1 MKIARTASTTLLLL
15 SSLLGACD
23 EPSDGDRTTDE
34 EDTEEDGG
42 DIDWPP
48 RRDSGTTGGGSDGGA
63 ADAGRDAS
71 TTRDASTPSGGD
83 GGVPSLE
90 EGGDCPTPTGPGTMH
105 SQDVTGN
112 ETWTAAASPH
122 YITSSI
128 DVEGTLTIEACAKVL
143 LAKDVS
149 LAVGASGNP
158 GGKLITKG
166 TYEPEA
172 NGKPEVIKPVTFDS
186 VNDGEFWGSVL
197 VWYQG
202 QIEFHTTALSHGGSV
217 NGAYEGAL
225 SARGP
230 NDGSLRR
237 MITAE
242 LLVVLES
249 GGDGIHLRSG
259 AGFHETADSAVT
271 VLGTGRQPK
280 PAGVSRA
287 AIYPV
292 YIQPPG
298 VGTLPPGQYF
308 GSTEPELAENDKIY
322 VYSSNSISADEQ
334 FHNYGVPYL
343 MDGTFYMRPGA
354 GTTSTLKIDPGVE
367 LRFRHDAGSSSSF
380 GMQIGDGAPID
391 PRCVKLDIQ
400 GTAEEPVVFTSN
412 AATPAAGDWMGLYL
426 DCSPPAGN
434 KFTNAYVLYAGGES
448 GTNSY
453 GCGPKDNDAAILIT
467 DWRPADAF
475 IQNVDIRDSAGG
487 GIMCGWA
494 SSQTGPDLKTG
505 NSFTRIANGCSV
517 SRWRTEEVNYCEGR
531 TDEAPLCL

>member
-23 EPSDGDRTTDE
+23 EPSDGDRATDEE

-48 RRDSGTTGGGSDGGA
+48 RRDSGTTGGGSDGGTA
-63 ADAGRDAS
+63 EAGSDAS
-71 TTRDASTPSGGD
+71 TTRDASTPSGD
-83 GGVPSLE
+83 GGVVSSLE
-90 EGGDCPTPTGPGTMH
+90 TGGDCPTPTGPGTMH
-105 SQDVTGN
+105 SQNITGS

-122 YITSSI
+122 YLTSSI
-128 DVEGTLTIEACAKVL
+128 TVEGTLTLEACAQVL
-143 LAKDVS
+143 LSKDVS
-149 LAVGASGNP
+149 LAVGSSGKP
-158 GGKLITKG
+158 GGKLITQG

-172 NGKPEVIKPVTFDS
+172 NGKPEVIKPVIFDS
-186 VNDGEFWGSVL
+186 ANDGEFWGSLL
-197 VWYQG
+197 VYYQG
-202 QIEFHTTALSHGGSV
+202 EAEFHTTALLHGGSV
-217 NGAYEGAL
+217 VGGYEGAL
-225 SARGP
+225 AARGP

-249 GGDGIHLRSG
+249 GGYGINLSSG
-259 AGFHETADSAVT
+259 AGFFETPDSSAT
-271 VLGTGRQPK
+271 VLGAGRQPK
-280 PAGVSRA
+280 PAGAARA
-287 AIYPV
+287 PIYPV
-292 YIQPPG
+292 FVTPPG

-322 VYSSNSISADEQ
+322 VYSARAISADEQ

-343 MDGTFYMRPGA
+343 MEGTFYMRPPA
-354 GTTSTLKIDPGVE
+354 ATTTTLKIDPGVE
-367 LRFRHDAGSSSSF
+367 LRFHHDASSNASF
-380 GMQIGDGAPID
+380 QIGDGAPID

-400 GTAEEPVVFTSN
+400 GTAKDPIVFTSN

-426 DCSPPAGN
+426 DCSPPSGN
-434 KFTNAYVLYAGGES
+434 KLTNAYVLYAGGES
-448 GTNSY
+448 GTNGY

-487 GIMCGWA
+487 GIVSGWA
-494 SSQTGPDLKTG
+494 SNQAGPDLKTG
-505 NSFTRIANGCSV
+505 NLFTRIANGCSV